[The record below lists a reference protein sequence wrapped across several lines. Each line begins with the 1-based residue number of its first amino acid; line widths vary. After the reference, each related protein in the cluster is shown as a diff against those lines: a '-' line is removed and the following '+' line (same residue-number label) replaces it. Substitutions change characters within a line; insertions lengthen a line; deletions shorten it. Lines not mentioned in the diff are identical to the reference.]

1 MSTQTDIPAAAA
13 EQSEACP
20 EATVG
25 VPGWSQ
31 EQAEAWSGFHAVHN
45 RVVKTLEHEL
55 GTRHGIGI
63 SGYKL
68 LARLSRSEQGGGLRM
83 SELADDAL
91 LSPSRVSR
99 LVDQLERDGYIERRP
114 CAQDSRV
121 VFATITPEG
130 TAYLAE
136 IHETYV
142 AAVERGFFDQ
152 LSETEVKTLARVW
165 SRLSNGA

>member
-1 MSTQTDIPAAAA
+1 
-13 EQSEACP
+13 
-20 EATVG
+20 
-25 VPGWSQ
+25 
-31 EQAEAWSGFHAVHN
+31 
-45 RVVKTLEHEL
+45 
-55 GTRHGIGI
+55 
-63 SGYKL
+63 
-68 LARLSRSEQGGGLRM
+68 M

-114 CAQDSRV
+114 CAEDSRV

-130 TAYLAE
+130 RAHLDE

-152 LSETEVKTLARVW
+152 LSENEVKTLARVW
-165 SRLSNGA
+165 SRLRDAA